1 MIESGYM
8 LTRMRWS
15 SGWCFDSPG
24 RWAVIYQL
32 DWGWQQRQGEENQPR
47 DGPSQFTLRTSA
59 MKIDSSRNWF
69 YHMTFRLSV
78 AFFSQCIHNIME
90 NFSQMFPRQNI
101 CSLEQEFE
109 IFICYRKEQIWSN
122 LAVWLSR
129 AWWQLIKRL
138 SDSNKLLFVPV
149 IFPAAGNDAI

>member
-1 MIESGYM
+1 MII
-8 LTRMRWS
+8 LLI
-15 SGWCFDSPG
+15 F
-24 RWAVIYQL
+24 
-32 DWGWQQRQGEENQPR
+32 WQARPVSCDISVGLGVTAAQGKGEENQPR
-47 DGPSQFTLRTSA
+47 AKPSQFTLPTSA
-59 MKIDSSRNWF
+59 MRINSSRYWSYN
-69 YHMTFRLSV
+69 MTFHLSV
-78 AFFSQCIHNIME
+78 AFFSQCSHKIME

-122 LAVWLSR
+122 LAVWLSC